1 MKYNLRSICKMSN
14 RLVKEGIKRSDAFRQ
29 AWRAAK
35 QGIIEKVA
43 GVTYGGRQKL
53 LEYLDNIQKEKINV
67 SLYRDSA
74 NPFDDHAVAVIADVA
89 GYGKCRVGY
98 LPRTSAVIVADLMD
112 RGVSF
117 VSWLQ
122 GIVGGY
128 NGQFYG
134 MRIRI
139 QV

>member
-1 MKYNLRSICKMSN
+1 MKYNLRNICKMSN
-14 RLVKEGIKRSDAFRQ
+14 RLVKEGLKRSEAFRR

-35 QGIIEKVA
+35 QGLIARVA
-43 GVTYGGRQKL
+43 GVTHGNSQKL
-53 LEYLDNIQKEKINV
+53 LEYLDNCQKEKINV

-74 NPFDDHAVAVIADVA
+74 NPFDDHAVAVIAGVA
-89 GYGKCRVGY
+89 GCGRWRVGY
-98 LPRTSAVIVADLMD
+98 LPRSSATVIADLMD
-112 RGVSF
+112 KGVSF
-117 VSWLQ
+117 ASWLQ

>member
-1 MKYNLRSICKMSN
+1 MKYNLRNICLLAN
-14 RLVKEGIKRSDAFRQ
+14 RLVKGGIGRRDAFLR
-29 AWRAAK
+29 AWRSAK
-35 QGIIEKVA
+35 QGLTEKVA
-43 GVTYGGRQKL
+43 GVTYGNHQKL
-53 LEYLDNIQKEKINV
+53 LAYLDNCQKEKISV

-98 LPRTSAVIVADLMD
+98 LPRNSAVIVADLMD
-112 RGVSF
+112 KGVSF
-117 VSWLQ
+117 ASWLQ